1 MNRPSRFPSMS
12 FSLEFKESA
21 LKEWKKLDGGIREQF
36 KKKLAERL
44 DRPRVESVRLRGM
57 ADCYKIKLKNAGY
70 RLVYQVDDTRVVVVV
85 VAVGRRENLAVYKVA
100 GKRVKE

>member
-1 MNRPSRFPSMS
+1 MS

-21 LKEWKKLDGGIREQF
+21 LKEWKKLDCGIREQF
-36 KKKLAERL
+36 KKKLAECL
-44 DRPRVESVRLRGM
+44 DRPRVESARLRGM
-57 ADCYKIKLKNAGY
+57 ADCYKIKLRNAGY

-85 VAVGRRENLAVYKVA
+85 VAVGRRENLAVYKQA

>member
-1 MNRPSRFPSMS
+1 MS
-12 FSLEFKESA
+12 FSLEFRESA
-21 LKEWKKLDGGIREQF
+21 LKEWKKLDSGIREQF

-44 DRPRVESVRLRGM
+44 DRPRIESARLRGM

>member
-1 MNRPSRFPSMS
+1 MS
-12 FSLEFKESA
+12 FSLGFKESA

-36 KKKLAERL
+36 RKKLAERL
-44 DRPRVESVRLRGM
+44 DRPRIESARLRGM

-100 GKRVKE
+100 GKRVEE